1 MDLDLAW
8 ERGLW
13 PLPQRGHGGPVVI
26 EDNKNYDLDGLGTG

>member
-13 PLPQRGHGGPVVI
+13 PLLNQGRGPVVI
-26 EDNKNYDLDGLGTG
+26 DNDED